1 LEKDRWSGGDN
12 RGGVPDEQSE
22 VISREGQQKDE
33 EGNMRDDIVEVSP
46 IVIAKKQPGFVET
59 PYVRNAISRALNYI
73 RAGYPVHFA
82 GPASTGKTSLALY
95 TAAQLDR
102 PVMLVH
108 GDEQFNTSGLVGG
121 EQGYR
126 RRKLTDNSIHSVMKT
141 DESFSIEWMKNRL
154 TVACKHGFTLL
165 YDEFTR
171 SRPEANNALL
181 SVLEEKVLDLPAARG
196 EQGYLSVHPDFSA
209 IFTSNPEEYAGVYA
223 AQDALKDRMITIK
236 LGHYDRE
243 TEIAITCAKSGI
255 SRPQAEKIVDI
266 VRGVRK
272 DGKTP
277 TVRSCI
283 MLAKALK
290 QGDGELSAKD
300 GSFVEACLD
309 ILTSEVGE
317 IDEVSVT
324 SLIQKH
330 YSSKEKSTGN

>member
-1 LEKDRWSGGDN
+1 M
-12 RGGVPDEQSE
+12 Q
-22 VISREGQQKDE
+22 
-33 EGNMRDDIVEVSP
+33 DDTVEIRP

-82 GPASTGKTSLALY
+82 GPAGTGKTSLALY

-102 PVMLVH
+102 PVMLIH
-108 GDEQFNTSGLVGG
+108 GDEQFNTSDLVDG
-121 EQGYR
+121 EQGYWR
-126 RRKLTDNSIHSVMKT
+126 RRVLDNFIHSVMKT
-141 DESFSIEWMKNRL
+141 NESFSIEWMENRL

-181 SVLEEKVLDLPAARG
+181 SVLEEKILDLPAARG
-196 EQGYLSVHPDFSA
+196 EEGYLSVHPDFSA
-209 IFTSNPEEYAGVYA
+209 IFTSNPEE
-223 AQDALKDRMITIK
+223 ALKDRMITIK

-243 TEIAITCAKSGI
+243 TAIAITCANSGI

-266 VRGVRK
+266 VRGTGRDGEMPMVRL
-272 DGKTP
+272 
-277 TVRSCI
+277 CI
-283 MLAKALK
+283 MLAKVLK
-290 QGDGELSAKD
+290 QADGELSAKD
-300 GSFVEACLD
+300 GMFVETCLD

-330 YSSKEKSTGN
+330 SFSKEGSTRN

>member
-1 LEKDRWSGGDN
+1 M
-12 RGGVPDEQSE
+12 Q
-22 VISREGQQKDE
+22 
-33 EGNMRDDIVEVSP
+33 DDTVEIRP

-82 GPASTGKTSLALY
+82 GPAGTGKTSLALY

-102 PVMLVH
+102 PVMLIH
-108 GDEQFNTSGLVGG
+108 GDEQFNTSDLVDG
-121 EQGYR
+121 EQGYWR
-126 RRKLTDNSIHSVMKT
+126 RRVLDNFIHSVMKT
-141 DESFSIEWMKNRL
+141 NESFSIEWMENRL

-171 SRPEANNALL
+171 SRPEANNVLL

-196 EQGYLSVHPDFSA
+196 EEGYLSVHPDFSA

-243 TEIAITCAKSGI
+243 TEIAITCANSGI

-266 VRGVRK
+266 VRGTGRDGETPMVRL
-272 DGKTP
+272 
-277 TVRSCI
+277 CI
-283 MLAKALK
+283 MLAKVLK
-290 QGDGELSAKD
+290 QADGELSAKD
-300 GSFVEACLD
+300 GMFVETCLD

-317 IDEVSVT
+317 IDEVSVA

-330 YSSKEKSTGN
+330 SFSKEGSTRN

>member
-1 LEKDRWSGGDN
+1 
-12 RGGVPDEQSE
+12 
-22 VISREGQQKDE
+22 
-33 EGNMRDDIVEVSP
+33 MRDDTAEIRP
-46 IVIAKKQPGFVET
+46 ILVAKKQPDFVET
-59 PYVRNAISRALNYI
+59 PYVKNAISRALNYI

-82 GPASTGKTSLALY
+82 GPAGTGKTSLALY
-95 TAAQLDR
+95 TAAQLER
-102 PVMLVH
+102 PVMLIH
-108 GDEQFNTSGLVGG
+108 GDEQFNTSDLVGG

-126 RRKLTDNSIHSVMKT
+126 RKRVVDNFIHSVMKT
-141 DESFSIEWMKNRL
+141 DESFSMEWIDNRL

-196 EQGYLSVHPDFSA
+196 EEGYLSVHPDFSA
-209 IFTSNPEEYAGVYA
+209 IFTSNPAEYAGVYA
-223 AQDALKDRMITIK
+223 AQDALKDRMITIR

-266 VRGVRK
+266 VRGARN
-272 DGKTP
+272 DSNTP

-283 MLAKALK
+283 MLGKVLK
-290 QGDGELSAKD
+290 QGNGELSAKD
-300 GSFVEACLD
+300 GIFVEACLD
-309 ILTSEVGE
+309 ILTSEAAE
-317 IDEVSVT
+317 IDEVSVM

-330 YSSKEKSTGN
+330 SSSRAESAGNRSKVRMQKSAVS

>member
-1 LEKDRWSGGDN
+1 
-12 RGGVPDEQSE
+12 
-22 VISREGQQKDE
+22 
-33 EGNMRDDIVEVSP
+33 MRDDTAEIRP
-46 IVIAKKQPGFVET
+46 ILIAKKQPGFVET
-59 PYVRNAISRALNYI
+59 PYVRNAISRALNYL

-108 GDEQFNTSGLVGG
+108 GDEQFNTSDLVGG

-126 RRKLTDNSIHSVMKT
+126 RRKLVDNFIHSVTKT
-141 DESFSIEWMKNRL
+141 DESFSVEWMEKRL
-154 TVACKHGFTLL
+154 TAACKHGFTLL

-171 SRPEANNALL
+171 SRPEANNTLL
-181 SVLEEKVLDLPAARG
+181 SVLEEKILALPAARG
-196 EQGYLSVHPDFSA
+196 EEGYLSVHPEFSA
-209 IFTSNPEEYAGVYA
+209 IFTSNPTEYAGVYA

-243 TEIAITCAKSGI
+243 TEIAITCARSGI
-255 SRPQAEKIVDI
+255 SRPQAENIVDI
-266 VRGVRK
+266 VRAARNG
-272 DGKTP
+272 GKTP

-283 MLAKALK
+283 MLGRVLK
-290 QGDGELSAKD
+290 QGNGKLSTKD

-309 ILTSEVGE
+309 ILASEAGE
-317 IDEVSVT
+317 IDEVNVM

-330 YSSKEKSTGN
+330 SSSKEECTGNRRKSKRQIPSTKHSGFQLKGGG